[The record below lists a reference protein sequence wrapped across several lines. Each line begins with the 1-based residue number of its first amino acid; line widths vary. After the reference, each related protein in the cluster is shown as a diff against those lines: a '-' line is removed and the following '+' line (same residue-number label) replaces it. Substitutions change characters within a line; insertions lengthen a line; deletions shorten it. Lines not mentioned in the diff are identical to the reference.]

1 MPDLHLL
8 AAHIGRRKTLLA
20 AQASIPHA
28 LRAAHAGLVL
38 APAAH
43 ERAAGRRAA
52 RRIRARAV
60 DAFLEGGRVF
70 EGFGVV
76 GTQEFG
82 AEDVSV
88 AGGRERFVGPAG
100 GEGGFGGQGE
110 GEEVPEAGVADW
122 VAFD

>member
-1 MPDLHLL
+1 M
-8 AAHIGRRKTLLA
+8 
-20 AQASIPHA
+20 
-28 LRAAHAGLVL
+28 
-38 APAAH
+38 
-43 ERAAGRRAA
+43 
-52 RRIRARAV
+52 
-60 DAFLEGGRVF
+60 
-70 EGFGVV
+70 V